1 MSVEAN
7 IITREKAN
15 ALLVPA
21 DSLDGTTVFLVSG
34 NRVRRRNVEV
44 GIRGTRA
51 AEVLSGVS
59 EGDRVA
65 SPLSAD
71 LVDGRRVR
79 VVDRGAMTP

>member
-7 IITREKAN
+7 IITREKPN

-21 DSLDGTTVFLVSG
+21 DSLDGTAVFTVSG
-34 NRVRRRNVEV
+34 NRVQRRNVEI

-51 AEVLSGVS
+51 AEVLSGLS

-65 SPLSAD
+65 SPLTAD
-71 LVDGRRVR
+71 LVDGRHVR
-79 VVDRGAMTP
+79 VIEKGATMP